1 MRKAGFS
8 LSQREVDPLTG
19 IDATHT
25 FVSSGTTLGKTPRF
39 HGPTSQKLVEFFHTP
54 SVYDPMKI
62 FRVPKILIIIGLHKE
77 NQNLRYN
84 IENCLVMS
92 YASIIDLIQN
102 LNSLI
107 IILVGDIHITHIYIY
122 I

>member
-1 MRKAGFS
+1 
-8 LSQREVDPLTG
+8 
-19 IDATHT
+19 
-25 FVSSGTTLGKTPRF
+25 
-39 HGPTSQKLVEFFHTP
+39 
-54 SVYDPMKI
+54 MKI